1 MAACQNKQKE
11 HLTIED
17 FEMLKVLGMGAYG
30 KVFLVKKLDN
40 DILYAMKV
48 IKKERIKSD
57 KQRERT
63 RTERMVLEKIKH
75 PFIMNLNYAFQTSIS
90 LYMVIDYC
98 PGGELFFHLQ
108 NFQKFNEKI
117 TRFYAACIL
126 SGLKELHLHNIIYR
140 E

>member
-1 MAACQNKQKE
+1 VTESSAKEGIQQIEKEYSDFVAACQKKQKE
-11 HLTIED
+11 HFTIED
-17 FEMLKVLGMGAYG
+17 FEMLKVLGIGAYG
-30 KVFLVKKLDN
+30 KVFLVKKLDSGT
-40 DILYAMKV
+40 LYAMKV

-108 NFQKFNEKI
+108 NF
-117 TRFYAACIL
+117 
-126 SGLKELHLHNIIYR
+126 
-140 E
+140 

>member
-1 MAACQNKQKE
+1 
-11 HLTIED
+11 
-17 FEMLKVLGMGAYG
+17 MLKVLGVGAYG
-30 KVFLVKKLDN
+30 KVFLVNKVSN
-40 DILYAMKV
+40 PTLYAMKV
-48 IKKERIKSD
+48 IKKDRIKTD

-63 RTERMVLEKIKH
+63 RTERWILEKLKH
-75 PFIMNLNYAFQTSIS
+75 PFIMNLNYAFQTPTR

-117 TRFYAACIL
+117 TKFYSACML
-126 SGLKELHLHNIIYR
+126 LGLEELHKFDIIYR